1 MGSLIAAPLLD
12 ASTSTESEIAWHL
25 ASLLLS
31 LGHPAHPADLA
42 SRCNLVTASPE
53 LVEFLCS
60 IPESPILLTSDFH
73 VTLSAVA
80 IVAVGRF
87 ISVTDFFGS
96 SFIPRFGIRVSST
109 DGWGNSCRKRK
120 RRFILES
127 DFLPVAKRGITCHS
141 QHDELDQMKM
151 LSPKRICDDSSRIIL
166 QSNGAISIDLLESS
180 DPCKVI
186 EMKETFESRT
196 SVNGAFKDLEST
208 NMPPLVDDTI
218 NCNEVGPNVRI
229 GDSKISLECQQ
240 TSWLMS
246 SGGAK
251 PLGNMIQ
258 PSNTTCS
265 EMPLKG
271 EAGRIP
277 NENRDEVNYFNEK
290 SMAADVKNMDL
301 SADPLSLR
309 KFSQSSLKTNAM
321 PSDATVPNLQ
331 DGSKTSQNE
340 EKRDFCRGQASLG
353 KGQKKNCSAMHVKEK
368 RGTSHSTS
376 PEDKKER
383 KELPTFES
391 YIVEEEEGSGAYG
404 VVYKARRKSDG
415 ATVAIKCPHAKA
427 HGQYVTNELK
437 VLERFG
443 GKNFIIK
450 YEGSFKNGNTD
461 CFVLEHIEHDRPEV
475 LRKEIDIVQLRWY
488 GYCMFRALATL
499 HKRGVIHRD
508 VKPGNFLF
516 SRKLNKGYLI
526 DFNLAKDLHQ
536 KPGNIT
542 STKGRKFSNVNFL
555 EATNQQTTNASKS
568 ILDPREN
575 RRKSVVQP
583 KTKNDRGSG
592 QLMKS
597 QGADGSGVTSAKD
610 VTSTRT
616 SLEKRLSLVKPR
628 RKELISI
635 LQETLLGPN
644 QEPSNTPMRK
654 RVPAPRS
661 KMVGEHIYVS
671 PMPLNSIGNDVTGAG
686 FLRSKGN
693 GKQIREGSCVGTKGF
708 RAPEVLFRSP
718 HQGPKLDIWSAGV
731 SLLYLVIGKTAF
743 TGDPEQNIKDIA
755 KLRGSEDLWEVAKLH
770 NRESS
775 FPADLYDK
783 QSLPSLRLRDWCS
796 MNTKRPE
803 FLEVIPGSLF
813 DLLDKCLMVNPR
825 LRIGAEEALQHEFF
839 APCHE
844 SLRKERQCKKEF

>member
-1 MGSLIAAPLLD
+1 M
-12 ASTSTESEIAWHL
+12 AWHF

-42 SRCNLVTASPE
+42 SRCTLFTASPE
-53 LVEFLCS
+53 LVEFLCL
-60 IPESPILLTSDFH
+60 IPESPILLTSNFY

-80 IVAVGRF
+80 IVAVGHF
-87 ISVTDFFGS
+87 VSVADFFGS

-120 RRFILES
+120 RRLILDS
-127 DFLPVAKRGITCHS
+127 DFLPVAKRGISYYSEHV
-141 QHDELDQMKM
+141 DELDPMK
-151 LSPKRICDDSSRIIL
+151 LLPPKRISDDSSRIIL
-166 QSNGAISIDLLESS
+166 QSHGTLSIEL
-180 DPCKVI
+180 
-186 EMKETFESRT
+186 FESPDQCKEVKMEETSGSRT
-196 SVNGAFKDLEST
+196 NFNDTLKDVKST
-208 NMPPLVDDTI
+208 SMPPLVDDRI
-218 NCNEVGPNVRI
+218 NDNEVVPDIRI
-229 GDSKISLECQQ
+229 SDSKVSLECKQM
-240 TSWLMS
+240 SLMN
-246 SGGAK
+246 SGSTK
-251 PLGNMIQ
+251 PLQNIVQ
-258 PSNTTCS
+258 PSHTAVL
-265 EMPLKG
+265 EMPPKG
-271 EAGRIP
+271 DIGRIHDG
-277 NENRDEVNYFNEK
+277 NFDEVNHLSGK
-290 SMAADVKNMDL
+290 SMAADMKSMDFSMGPL
-301 SADPLSLR
+301 SAQ
-309 KFSQSSLKTNAM
+309 KFPQSSFKTNAV
-321 PSDATVPNLQ
+321 PSDVTVPSLQNTSKNLH
-331 DGSKTSQNE
+331 NE
-340 EKRDFCRGQASLG
+340 EKRNFNRGQPSMS
-353 KGQKKNCSAMHVKEK
+353 KGQKNNCTAMHFKEK
-368 RGTSHSTS
+368 RGTSISTC
-376 PEDKKER
+376 PEDQKER
-383 KELPTFES
+383 KDLPTFES

-404 VVYKARRKSDG
+404 IVYKARRKNDG
-415 ATVAIKCPHAKA
+415 ATVALKCPHAKA

-461 CFVLEHIEHDRPEV
+461 CCVLEHIEHDRPEV
-475 LRKEIDIVQLRWY
+475 LRKEIDVVQLRWY
-488 GYCMFRALATL
+488 GYCMFRALAAL

-536 KPGNIT
+536 KPGNIA
-542 STKGRKFSNVNFL
+542 STKCRKFPNVNFL
-555 EATNQQTTNASKS
+555 EAANQQITNASKS
-568 ILDPREN
+568 ILDPKDS
-575 RRKSVVQP
+575 RRKAVAQS

-592 QLMKS
+592 QVMKS

-610 VTSTRT
+610 VTSART
-616 SLEKRLSLVKPR
+616 SLEKRLSLVRPR
-628 RKELISI
+628 RKELINI

-644 QEPSNTPMRK
+644 QELSNTPMRK
-654 RVPAPRS
+654 RVPAPRN
-661 KMVGEHIYVS
+661 KMESEHVYIS
-671 PMPLNSIGNDVTGAG
+671 PMPLNSIGNDATGAG
-686 FLRSKGN
+686 FLKSKGN
-693 GKQIREGSCVGTKGF
+693 GKQTREGSCVGTKGF

-731 SLLYLVIGKTAF
+731 SLLYLIIGKTPF

-783 QSLPSLRLRDWCS
+783 HSLPFLRLRDWCI

-803 FLEVIPGSLF
+803 FLEVIPGSLL

-844 SLRKERQCKKEF
+844 SLRKERQCKKELS